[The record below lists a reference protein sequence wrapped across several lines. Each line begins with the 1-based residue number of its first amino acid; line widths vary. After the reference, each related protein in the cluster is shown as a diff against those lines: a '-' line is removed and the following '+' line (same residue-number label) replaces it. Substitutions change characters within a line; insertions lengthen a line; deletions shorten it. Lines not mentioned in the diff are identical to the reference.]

1 MSTLVHLIKQRA
13 ADQPEGTAYCYLE
26 DGEGNEQR
34 FSYRE
39 LEARARGIAGLLQE
53 HGIRHGDR
61 VLLLYPSGLD
71 YIAAFFG
78 CLFAGAIAVPAYAP
92 RPKGPDGRLDAIAKD
107 ARPAVALTT
116 TDVLSVVRQQPAGD
130 FHREVATWIA
140 TDKIDSNAADAWQM
154 PNLDASTLAFLQYTS
169 GSTSIPKGVMV
180 SHGNLMANERML
192 QVALGQDQDSTW
204 VGWLPMF
211 HDMGL
216 IGNVIQPLFVGAA
229 CVLMAPMTFVQEP
242 IRWLRAITKYR
253 GRTSGAPNF
262 AYDLCVAKTTPEE
275 REGLDL
281 SSWSLAFNGAEPVRA
296 DTLDRFARTFEP
308 FGFRRSAFFPCYGLA
323 EATLLVSGVRSAVP
337 IVRTF
342 EPASLEHRNAIPL
355 AESDERGRTLV
366 GCGHTWL
373 DQTIVVADPDTMTR
387 CSDGQ
392 IGEIWISGP
401 NVTQGYWGRD
411 EATAATFR
419 AQLAD
424 SSGPFL
430 RTGDLGF
437 FHDGSLFISGR
448 IKDLI
453 IIRGRNHFPQDI
465 ELTVESSHPILRPGC
480 GAAFSVD
487 VDGDERLVVV
497 QEIRRDFRDAN
508 LHEVADVIRG
518 AVSGNHEL
526 SVHAI
531 VLIKPGRIPKTS
543 SGKIQ
548 RHACRQSYLADT
560 LDPLLC
566 SVVSDALI
574 NGAMAAPEA
583 TLLRQTLTML
593 GATAGRT
600 IMQSH
605 LDHRVEEITS
615 SGAASAGTTFA
626 EMNAAARSRLGRALE
641 EDLGMSVPHA
651 LVLKATSVE
660 ALAADLI
667 DLVIGEGRQAAT
679 LQERIESDLLARRYV
694 TGAPTHRQ
702 GEMS

>member
-1 MSTLVHLIKQRA
+1 MSTLVHLLRLRA
-13 ADQPEGTAYCYLE
+13 ADHPDRTAYCYLD
-26 DGEGNEQR
+26 DGEGNERR

-39 LEARARGIAGLLQE
+39 LEVRARAIAALLQE
-53 HGIRHGDR
+53 RGIREGDR

-78 CLFAGAIAVPAYAP
+78 CLFAGAVAVPAYAP

-107 ARPAVALTT
+107 AQPTVALTT
-116 TDVLSVVRQQPAGD
+116 TDVLSVVRQQTAGD

-140 TDKIDSNAADAWQM
+140 TDDIDSNAADAWQM

-216 IGNVIQPLFVGAA
+216 IGNVIQPLYVGAA

-281 SSWSLAFNGAEPVRA
+281 STWSLAFNGAEPVRA
-296 DTLDRFARTFEP
+296 ETIDRFVRTFEP

-337 IVRTF
+337 VVRTF
-342 EPASLEHRNAIPL
+342 ESIGMEQRSAIPV
-355 AESDERGRTLV
+355 AETDESGRTLV

-373 DQTIVVADPDTMTR
+373 DQTIVVADPDTLTR
-387 CSDGQ
+387 CADGR

-401 NVTQGYWGRD
+401 NVTQGYWRRE

-419 AQLAD
+419 ASLAD
-424 SSGPFL
+424 SGAGPFL

-508 LHEVADVIRG
+508 LQEVADIIRG
-518 AVSGNHEL
+518 AVTANHEL

-560 LDPLLC
+560 LDPILC
-566 SVVSDALI
+566 SVMS
-574 NGAMAAPEA
+574 GAVTAGASAAPEA

-593 GATAGRT
+593 GAAASRAV
-600 IMQSH
+600 MQSH
-605 LDHRVEEITS
+605 LDRRVEEIAS
-615 SGAASAGTTFA
+615 SAASAGAAFA
-626 EMNAAARSRLGRALE
+626 EMNAAARSRLGRVLE
-641 EDLGMSVPHA
+641 GDLGMPVPDA
-651 LVLKATSVE
+651 LVLEATSVE

-667 DLVIGEGRQAAT
+667 DLVIGEGRQAST
-679 LQERIESDLLARRYV
+679 LQERI
-694 TGAPTHRQ
+694 
-702 GEMS
+702 

>member
-1 MSTLVHLIKQRA
+1 MSTLVDLIRLRA
-13 ADQPEGTAYCYLE
+13 ADEPERTAYCYLE
-26 DGEGNEQR
+26 DGEGDERR

-53 HGIRHGDR
+53 RGIRHGDR

-71 YIAAFFG
+71 YVAAFFG

-92 RPKGPDGRLDAIAKD
+92 RPKGPNGRLDAIAKD
-107 ARPAVALTT
+107 AQAAVALTT
-116 TDVLSVVRQQPAGD
+116 TDVLNVVRQQPASD
-130 FHREVATWIA
+130 FHREVGAWVA
-140 TDKIDSNAADAWQM
+140 TDEVNSNAADAWQM

-169 GSTSIPKGVMV
+169 GSTSTPKGVMV
-180 SHGNLMANERML
+180 SHGNLMANQRMM

-216 IGNVIQPLFVGAA
+216 IGNIIQPLYVGAA

-242 IRWLRAITKYR
+242 IRWLRAISKYR

-275 REGLDL
+275 RKGLDL
-281 SSWSLAFNGAEPVRA
+281 ASWSLAFNGAEPVRA
-296 DTLDRFARTFEP
+296 ETIDRFAHTFEP
-308 FGFRRSAFFPCYGLA
+308 FGFRRSAFYPCYGLA
-323 EATLLVSGVRSAVP
+323 EATLLVSGPVKSAVP
-337 IVRTF
+337 LVRTF
-342 EPASLEHRNAIPL
+342 ETAGLEHRSAIPV
-355 AESDERGRTLV
+355 AGNDESGRTLV

-373 DQTIVVADPDTMTR
+373 DQTIVVADPDTLTR
-387 CSDGQ
+387 CSDGR

-401 NVTQGYWGRD
+401 NVTHGYWRRE

-419 AQLAD
+419 AYLAD
-424 SSGPFL
+424 SGDGPFL

-465 ELTVESSHPILRPGC
+465 ELTVESSHPVLRPGC

-497 QEIRRDFRDAN
+497 QEIRRDFRDSN

-518 AVSGNHEL
+518 AVSANHEL

-548 RHACRQSYLADT
+548 RHACRESYLAGT
-560 LDPLLC
+560 LDPVLC
-566 SVVSDALI
+566 SMMSDAVTD
-574 NGAMAAPEA
+574 GAMAPPPEA

-593 GATAGRT
+593 GATASRT

-605 LDHRVEEITS
+605 LDHRVGEITS
-615 SGAASAGTTFA
+615 SGAASAGAAFA
-626 EMNAAARSRLGRALE
+626 EMNAAARSRLCRVLE
-641 EDLGMSVPHA
+641 GDLGMSVPDA
-651 LVLKATSVE
+651 LVLTATSVE

-667 DLVIGEGRQAAT
+667 DLVIGEGRPAST
-679 LQERIESDLLARRYV
+679 LQERV
-694 TGAPTHRQ
+694 
-702 GEMS
+702 